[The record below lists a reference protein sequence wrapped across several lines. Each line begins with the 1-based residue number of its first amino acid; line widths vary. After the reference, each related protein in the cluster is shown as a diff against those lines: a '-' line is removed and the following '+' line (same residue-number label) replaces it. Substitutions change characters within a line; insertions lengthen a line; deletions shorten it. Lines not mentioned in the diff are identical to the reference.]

1 MDSLHSALLVM
12 TAQRVAR
19 GFIAR
24 RRLRAQRE
32 QEEEDNLAMLRQGS
46 TAEAALS
53 EARLQAAA
61 VAASVVAPATATAT
75 PTSTTSATVTDV
87 NNSSTAEVAAQ
98 DEADDGV
105 DASSRDD
112 DSLGMSDEDTDDIED
127 DDSDDD
133 DDGGAAAETEQQ
145 RQRRRQ
151 QESDQRRQLPG
162 GFSLMGAVTADH
174 KRDLNVKTGLIRAV
188 LAQRVARGFIARRRF
203 TRLLTEAS
211 KQGQQ
216 PLKRGQQQEQ
226 QHEQRQG
233 NAVEEK
239 QQGTE
244 ADTPTHDAQAL
255 LSSPSGE
262 QTVHGRDPGA
272 VVVDDGNS
280 DGGGSDRGVVDESGG
295 EGEEEEE
302 EEEEEKEA
310 EMAAPTAAAAAAAT
324 AVPPPP
330 PPSRPS
336 PSTVDVAV
344 RVQSI
349 GRGFLAR
356 LRVRRQVEREQ
367 AENLA
372 LLHQGSQAEVALES
386 GTLRYAQ
393 VVTAQRLV
401 RGVLTR
407 KRLAE
412 AAERAEADTVATLQ
426 RGSEAERKVAAK
438 RWQRLR
444 EERGRQE
451 AAVCYMQ
458 ALVRGHLTRRTTTHR
473 HLPDDDGDF
482 SEAEADDD
490 EADDFF

>member
-1 MDSLHSALLVM
+1 M
-12 TAQRVAR
+12 
-19 GFIAR
+19 
-24 RRLRAQRE
+24 
-32 QEEEDNLAMLRQGS
+32 
-46 TAEAALS
+46 
-53 EARLQAAA
+53 
-61 VAASVVAPATATAT
+61 
-75 PTSTTSATVTDV
+75 
-87 NNSSTAEVAAQ
+87 
-98 DEADDGV
+98 
-105 DASSRDD
+105 
-112 DSLGMSDEDTDDIED
+112 
-127 DDSDDD
+127 
-133 DDGGAAAETEQQ
+133 
-145 RQRRRQ
+145 
-151 QESDQRRQLPG
+151 
-162 GFSLMGAVTADH
+162 
-174 KRDLNVKTGLIRAV
+174 
-188 LAQRVARGFIARRRF
+188 
-203 TRLLTEAS
+203 
-211 KQGQQ
+211 
-216 PLKRGQQQEQ
+216 
-226 QHEQRQG
+226 
-233 NAVEEK
+233 
-239 QQGTE
+239 
-244 ADTPTHDAQAL
+244 
-255 LSSPSGE
+255 
-262 QTVHGRDPGA
+262 
-272 VVVDDGNS
+272 
-280 DGGGSDRGVVDESGG
+280 
-295 EGEEEEE
+295 
-302 EEEEEKEA
+302 
-310 EMAAPTAAAAAAAT
+310 
-324 AVPPPP
+324 
-330 PPSRPS
+330 
-336 PSTVDVAV
+336 

-490 EADDFF
+490 EADDSDTPETAPLVSINAAIVDAGLARVRRPRQRRGFGGRPAPKAKPAKGPHAPLQNALVQLEEKAHKNHVGMWRYGDPGDSDDARSPF